1 MADDGIW
8 CSTSGMLDGMRVF
21 IELTDEGLHLRAEGD
36 PGDGER
42 IPLSRIT
49 GVTAQL
55 GAWTGYVTIEVD
67 GQDRTFS
74 RVRTSQ
80 AKALSE
86 ALRAQLRHR
95 PEPAPEPTSES
106 GAPPS
111 GSALEELERLGR
123 LRHNGVLTE
132 AEFETAKATLLKRL

>member
-1 MADDGIW
+1 MTDDRAW
-8 CSTSGMLDGMRVF
+8 SSTSGMLDGRLVLV
-21 IELTDEGLHLRAEGD
+21 ELTDDGLHLRVDGD

-49 GVTAQL
+49 GVDAQV
-55 GAWTGYVTIEVD
+55 GAWTGYVSIEID
-67 GQDRTFS
+67 GADRTFS
-74 RVRTSQ
+74 RVPKRE
-80 AKALSE
+80 AKALVE

-95 PEPAPEPTSES
+95 PEPAPEPAPES
-106 GAPPS
+106 GTPPT

-132 AEFETAKATLLKRL
+132 AEFESAKATLLKRL